1 MGAGMRRR
9 EFITLVGGVA
19 VLLPPVVRAQQQTL
33 PVIGF
38 LGPLS
43 AEPDAYRWKGFGRG

>member
-1 MGAGMRRR
+1 MQRR
-9 EFITLVGGVA
+9 EFITLVGGV
-19 VLLPPVVRAQQQTL
+19 VTVWPLVVRAQQQTL